1 VPAPP
6 DNGEGRAPRQRPGPA
21 STFTATN
28 GKPILPDEH
37 CPRCAC
43 RCRCHQPPPEPPYA
57 WAPPAPGSPFYSA
70 HLAERRVTAA

>member
-21 STFTATN
+21 STFTATY

-43 RCRCHQPPPEPPYA
+43 RCRCHQPPEPPYIVV
-57 WAPPAPGSPFYSA
+57 PPRPGEPFYSA
-70 HLAERRVTAA
+70 SLAEGRVA